1 MKRKR
6 VIERSEKSRKHI
18 LDVLEILRFAL
29 NDKPCQYIVLIL
41 SASRTHGYPFPTSYT
56 RSLLP
61 VDVVLKKQ
69 TGFKDSSVYK
79 KLEKDIREFL
89 KRIR

>member
-1 MKRKR
+1 
-6 VIERSEKSRKHI
+6 
-18 LDVLEILRFAL
+18 
-29 NDKPCQYIVLIL
+29 
-41 SASRTHGYPFPTSYT
+41 
-56 RSLLP
+56 

-69 TGFKDSSVYK
+69 TGFKDSPVYK